1 MHKNL
6 RHYTGRP
13 VVAMTDSGHYSTS
26 TRERRAAPRSQPCPA
41 GIASGVAGPRVV
53 AALPRAGCP
62 ASVAVAA
69 AFRCRRLRWLRWEA
83 RPFSKRPAFR
93 CAWGPSAGPTSVG
106 PAGQAPQVLA
116 LSQDGP
122 DAAAGGRLRRGRN
135 PVGRSPLSEGL
146 VARRWRRSCC
156 ERSSG
161 RVVGR
166 NVPPFSRI
174 GASRLRRR
182 RERPSSGAQ
191 LRGMATS
198 DRTRRLII

>member
-26 TRERRAAPRSQPCPA
+26 TRERRAAPRSEPCSA

-62 ASVAVAA
+62 ASVAEAA
-69 AFRCRRLRWLRWEA
+69 AFRCRRLRWSRWEA

-93 CAWGPSAGPTSVG
+93 CAWGRSANRPPSVSRAN
-106 PAGQAPQVLA
+106 PAGVGAVA
-116 LSQDGP
+116 
-122 DAAAGGRLRRGRN
+122 GRLVRCGRG
-135 PVGRSPLSEGL
+135 VGREEAGVLLDGAPCPRGL

-182 RERPSSGAQ
+182 RERPSSGAR

>member
-62 ASVAVAA
+62 ASVAEAA
-69 AFRCRRLRWLRWEA
+69 AFRCRRLRWSRWEA

-93 CAWGPSAGPTSVG
+93 CAWGPWMGRPPSVRSG
-106 PAGQAPQVLA
+106 KPRRRRRCPRM
-116 LSQDGP
+116 D
-122 DAAAGGRLRRGRN
+122 RTLRPG
-135 PVGRSPLSEGL
+135 VGREKAGILSDGAPCPRGL
-146 VARRWRRSCC
+146 VAGRWRRSCC

-182 RERPSSGAQ
+182 RARPSSGAHS
-191 LRGMATS
+191 RGMATS

>member
-6 RHYTGRP
+6 RRYTGRP
-13 VVAMTDSGHYSTS
+13 VVAMTDSGHYSAS
-26 TRERRAAPRSQPCPA
+26 TRERRAAPRYQPCAA

-69 AFRCRRLRWLRWEA
+69 AFRCRRLRWSRWEA

-106 PAGQAPQVLA
+106 PAGQP
-116 LSQDGP
+116 
-122 DAAAGGRLRRGRN
+122 RRRWRRRKTVRTPRPG
-135 PVGRSPLSEGL
+135 VGREEAGILSDGAPCPRGL

-182 RERPSSGAQ
+182 RERPFSGAQ